1 MKRKY
6 YNEFNEVEKQAIDR
20 LVSAYFRIDM
30 CDSPRYFSAISDKHD
45 LLYTFN
51 EKFGYNF
58 IRFKPDYNGNEDA
71 IYFEIPLTEEEERAK
86 KAAEDEECRRRYEAK
101 MRELCGD
108 DVEITY
114 LKIKIS

>member
-20 LVSAYFRIDM
+20 LASAYFRIDM
-30 CDSPRYFSAISDKHD
+30 CDSLRYFSAISDKRD
-45 LLYTFN
+45 LLNTFN
-51 EKFGYNF
+51 QKFGYDFNYF
-58 IRFKPDYNGNEDA
+58 RPDYYGNEDNV
-71 IYFEIPLTEEEERAK
+71 YFEIPLTEEEERTK
-86 KAAEDEECRRRYEAK
+86 KAAEDEECLRRYEAK

-114 LKIKIS
+114 LTTKVS